1 MLSGLLHDAVL
12 LAERGTATPAD
23 IDTAMRLGAGHPAGP
38 FEVLAGLTPEQR
50 RDRGLPAD
58 LPAASVPVTMVVKPP
73 QKAVRGRPRSSG
85 EGPWPAVSRC
95 RADRFEPATP

>member
-1 MLSGLLHDAVL
+1 VLSGLLRDAVL

-58 LPAASVPVTMVVKPP
+58 LPAASVPVRMVIKPP
-73 QKAVRGRPRSSG
+73 RKAVRGRPRSPG
-85 EGPWPAVSRC
+85 DRPWPAVP
-95 RADRFEPATP
+95 AVGLTGFEPATP